1 MSLKCPW
8 GLVQLVE
15 QNTWVIVNLLK
26 LSSVPMNNF
35 FFPYSFLS
43 NMLWQSRYFNK
54 FSLWSH
60 STKISINLVLYGLM
74 LSNAQYPFKEI
85 QEVSNNASSLPKFVP
100 DCASLCFACLARS
113 KGILAAK
120 LGEQWHLFKDCHV
133 SHSPPVTCVLNYG
146 FKFQGGYS
154 STTPT
159 IQNIEKWHSLHPFG
173 LISEIGCCYA
183 IFVKLVESCIVSFW
197 I

>member
-1 MSLKCPW
+1 MSLKCQW

-133 SHSPPVTCVLNYG
+133 SHSPPVTCV
-146 FKFQGGYS
+146 
-154 STTPT
+154 
-159 IQNIEKWHSLHPFG
+159 QNIEKWHSLHPFG

>member
-1 MSLKCPW
+1 MGW
-8 GLVQLVE
+8 EWEGL
-15 QNTWVIVNLLK
+15 LL
-26 LSSVPMNNF
+26 LGVVVG
-35 FFPYSFLS
+35 FL
-43 NMLWQSRYFNK
+43 
-54 FSLWSH
+54 
-60 STKISINLVLYGLM
+60 
-74 LSNAQYPFKEI
+74 
-85 QEVSNNASSLPKFVP
+85 
-100 DCASLCFACLARS
+100 LAVVS

-120 LGEQWHLFKDCHV
+120 LSEQWHLCKDCHV

-183 IFVKLVESCIVSFW
+183 IFVKLVESCIVSF
-197 I
+197 